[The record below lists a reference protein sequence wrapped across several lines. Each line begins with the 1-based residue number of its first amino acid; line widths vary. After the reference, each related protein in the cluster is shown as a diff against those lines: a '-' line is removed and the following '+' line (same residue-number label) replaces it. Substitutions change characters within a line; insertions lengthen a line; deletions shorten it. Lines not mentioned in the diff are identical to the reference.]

1 MNTTVIIPNYNG
13 AHFMGPCLEALR
25 NQTVQPAEIIVVDN
39 GSSDESIPLLE
50 TAWPSVRIIA
60 TGENLGFAAAVNIG
74 IKASSTS
81 YVLLLNNDT
90 EAEPGMIEYLEQAM
104 RRNPRAFSAAS
115 KMIQL
120 YHPDLLDST
129 GDLYTVVGWGVNRGQ
144 GRSSS
149 LYNRSSRVFSACAG
163 AAIYRR
169 EVFERIGYFDEKHFA
184 YLEDIDIGY
193 RARVY
198 GYSNIYEPKAV
209 VRHVGSGTSGSKY
222 NSFKVH
228 LSARN
233 SVWLNY
239 KNMPAAQLVVNA
251 LPLMLGYLVKTGFFI
266 GNGFA
271 RDYLKGLAEGV
282 RTCRECKRIPFTGR
296 HYLSC
301 LLIQLELNINFI
313 LYCIDWFRRKAE
325 EHQSRKADR

>member
-13 AHFMGPCLEALR
+13 AHFLTPCLEALK

-39 GSSDESIPLLE
+39 GSRDESLSLLE
-50 TAWPSVRIIA
+50 TSWPSVRVIA
-60 TGENLGFAAAVNIG
+60 NGDNLGFAAAVNIG
-74 IKASSTS
+74 IRASSTP

-115 KMIQL
+115 KMVQL
-120 YHPDLLDST
+120 CNPDYLDST

-144 GRSSS
+144 GRPST
-149 LYNRSSRVFSACAG
+149 LYSRPANVFSACAG

-169 EVFERIGYFDEKHFA
+169 KVFEKIGYFDEKHFA
-184 YLEDIDIGY
+184 YLEDIDVGW
-193 RARVY
+193 RARVH
-198 GYSNIYEPKAV
+198 GYRNVYEPKAV

-239 KNMPAAQLVVNA
+239 KNMPNLQLIVNA
-251 LPLMLGYLVKTGFFI
+251 VPLALGYIVKAGFFI
-266 GNGFA
+266 HKGFA
-271 RDYLKGLAEGV
+271 RDYLRGIKEGV
-282 RTCRECKRIPFTGR
+282 KTCRECERIPFTPR
-296 HYLSC
+296 HFLSC

-313 LYCIDWFRRKAE
+313 LYVIDWLRRKSE
-325 EHQSRKADR
+325 EHRQRRSTR